1 MDLWLTRDRDDDLL
15 TLHYFEKPVKKEE
28 IGQWW
33 QLMFTEGDS
42 INLPMAKKGEFPW
55 VKWEDQEPAKVSLV
69 PNKMLEQCDST
80 RKNMECSLERLH
92 LALAHKSAKEV
103 CDAMNEI
110 ERLSAQAIDVLS
122 KLNKY
127 KEE

>member
-1 MDLWLTRDRDDDLL
+1 MDLWLTRDRDDLL

-42 INLPMAKKGEFPW
+42 IILPMAKKSEIPW
-55 VKWEDQEPAKVSLV
+55 VKWEDKEPTKVSLV
-69 PNKMLEQCDST
+69 PNKVLAKCDCM
-80 RKNMECSLERLH
+80 RKDMERSLERLH
-92 LALAHKSAKEV
+92 LALSHKRVKEC

-110 ERLSAQAIDVLS
+110 ERLSAQAIGVLS
-122 KLNKY
+122 TLNKY